1 MINITISSQLC
12 DIFAGLCQVIV
23 MIPNGALYSIT
34 RWAMPPQVVLVLL
47 FIFLLLVNNLG
58 MTLEFSAIHKVKLT
72 TIPNGKLAFYLYIKG
87 IVVSVANI
95 IGIFFVIGS
104 SLYYQEICMGTYQQC
119 QETIEMQR
127 YFLLIFLLQA
137 LDVFICIILPCAL
150 LALAILGFNFL
161 PESLISSPSIFL
173 YLHSAS
179 NSVILILSTESYRN
193 TVKRWFSNLT
203 IGTCNWSCKR
213 RKNGI
218 LVAWPLSSTPHQ
230 NESTNG

>member
-1 MINITISSQLC
+1 
-12 DIFAGLCQVIV
+12 

-119 QETIEMQR
+119 QSFFSTPVPIEFQNETSILVFRWNQITI
-127 YFLLIFLLQA
+127 YGVLYAGLILI
-137 LDVFICIILPCAL
+137 IC
-150 LALAILGFNFL
+150 GTRRVH
-161 PESLISSPSIFL
+161 
-173 YLHSAS
+173 LHHSTLRIAGSS
-179 NSVILILSTESYRN
+179 NS
-193 TVKRWFSNLT
+193 WFQFSP
-203 IGTCNWSCKR
+203 G
-213 RKNGI
+213 
-218 LVAWPLSSTPHQ
+218 VM
-230 NESTNG
+230 

>member
-1 MINITISSQLC
+1 
-12 DIFAGLCQVIV
+12 

-119 QETIEMQR
+119 QSFFSTPVPIEFQNETSILETIEMQR